1 MSEAKVSPVKAVEL
15 KTSDVKKCE
24 AKISTEVKKKKKI
37 KPDVSKK
44 LKITGDSNWMAL
56 QKSMGKSKKSKNSK
70 KRKIKTDID
79 IESSKPEKVQKLE
92 ESVDCK
98 ITSDND
104 GKTDGKSDG
113 ETEIKPEIKTDIKTD
128 TPTETSNINDNHTVK
143 TASELLKLLE
153 PETSKSSKV
162 ATAVDYDQLEDLSI
176 EDIEAGFG
184 FEMAYNV
191 AKRRKTKEAQ
201 YYKKKFL
208 DQDEAKARDNPDY
221 KPSSSQD
228 FTDKMI
234 KTTKDD
240 IHLTKFL
247 GMDCEMVGV
256 GFKGKKS
263 ILARV
268 SICNQFGKC
277 VYDKHVAPDVK
288 VVDFRTQVSGVRP
301 SDLLES
307 NGALPFEIVQNE
319 CREIFRNRTIVGHQ
333 LNSDFSVLKI
343 KHPKVN
349 IRDTAKYFVETYG
362 RTPSLK
368 LLVRDFL
375 EVGFQSG
382 EHSSVQ
388 DAQATMRIYTMHKK
402 KWERELAA
410 EKKGSL
416 KKGEKLDK
424 RMFVGNNN
432 QKPKSHFQKA
442 VEEEKVKIVEGRKK
456 EAKIKEDKSIP
467 RGFAP
472 DDDGGDWLD

>member
-1 MSEAKVSPVKAVEL
+1 MSNAKVSPVKAVEL
-15 KTSDVKKCE
+15 KITVAKTE
-24 AKISTEVKKKKKI
+24 AKDSTEGKKKKKQ

-70 KRKIKTDID
+70 KRKAKTEID
-79 IESSKPEKVQKLE
+79 VESSKPEKLQKLD
-92 ESVDCK
+92 ESVDCT
-98 ITSDND
+98 IISD
-104 GKTDGKSDG
+104 KTDGQT
-113 ETEIKPEIKTDIKTD
+113 ETKTD
-128 TPTETSNINDNHTVK
+128 TETGTKTDMETEKPTETSPANASNNIVK
-143 TASELLKLLE
+143 TAAELMKLLD

-184 FEMAYNV
+184 YEMAWNV

-201 YYKKKFL
+201 FYKKKFL
-208 DQDEAKARDNPDY
+208 DADEAKARDNPDF
-221 KPSSSQD
+221 KASTSED
-228 FTDKMI
+228 FNDKMI

-240 IHLTKFL
+240 INLTKFL

-288 VVDFRTQVSGVRP
+288 VVDFRTAVSGVRP
-301 SDLLES
+301 SDLLET
-307 NGALPFEIVQNE
+307 NGALPFEIIQME
-319 CREIFRNRTIVGHQ
+319 CREIFRNRIVVGHQ

-402 KWERELAA
+402 KWERELVA
-410 EKKGSL
+410 EKKSL
-416 KKGEKLDK
+416 KTGEKLNK

-432 QKPKSHFQKA
+432 QKPKSHYQKA
-442 VEEEKVKIVEGRKK
+442 VEEEKEKIIEGRKK
-456 EAKIKEDKSIP
+456 EDAKLKEDKSIP

>member
-1 MSEAKVSPVKAVEL
+1 
-15 KTSDVKKCE
+15 
-24 AKISTEVKKKKKI
+24 
-37 KPDVSKK
+37 
-44 LKITGDSNWMAL
+44 MAL

-70 KRKIKTDID
+70 KRKIKRDID
-79 IESSKPEKVQKLE
+79 VESSKPEKLQKLE

-98 ITSDND
+98 IISAND
-104 GKTDGKSDG
+104 TKHDGETDVKTDG
-113 ETEIKPEIKTDIKTD
+113 ETDAKTDIKADIKTNNKSD
-128 TPTETSNINDNHTVK
+128 TPIETSPANANNTVK
-143 TASELLKLLE
+143 TAAELMKLLD

-184 FEMAYNV
+184 YEMAWNV

-201 YYKKKFL
+201 FYKKKFL
-208 DQDEAKARDNPDY
+208 DADEAKARDNPDY
-221 KPSSSQD
+221 KPSTSED
-228 FTDKMI
+228 FNDKMI

-240 IHLTKFL
+240 IDLTKFL

-307 NGALPFEIVQNE
+307 NGALPFELVQME

-402 KWERELAA
+402 KWERELSA
-410 EKKGSL
+410 EKKSL

-432 QKPKSHFQKA
+432 QKPKSHYQKA
-442 VEEEKVKIVEGRKK
+442 VEEEKEKIVEGRKK